1 MEATPKRSL
10 IHRMRISSFIL
21 ASILCLLLQGCAS
34 NSLRV
39 VQSNSR
45 TVTLEYNSVLTN
57 YGAVVQRAEAEGR
70 KYGKQAVVRTVID
83 ARRQTKWGAINTIVF
98 DLVN

>member
-1 MEATPKRSL
+1 MKT
-10 IHRMRISSFIL
+10 IRIL
-21 ASILCLLLQGCAS
+21 VVGLLCLLIPCCAI

-45 TVTLEYNSVLTN
+45 TVTLEYNSVLTG
-57 YGAVVQRAEAEGR
+57 YSAVVQRAEAEGR
-70 KYGKQAVVRTVID
+70 KYGKQAVVRGVID
-83 ARRQTKWGAINTIVF
+83 AKRQTSWGAINTIVF